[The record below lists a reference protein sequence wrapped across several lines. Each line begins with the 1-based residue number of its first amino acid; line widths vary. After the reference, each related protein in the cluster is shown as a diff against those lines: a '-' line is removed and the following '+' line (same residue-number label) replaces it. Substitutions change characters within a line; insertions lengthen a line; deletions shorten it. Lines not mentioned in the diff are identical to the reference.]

1 MPLPYQ
7 YSETLHFSRDQIGA
21 EAIWSFFA
29 DRECIHRVLPDGR
42 CDIIL
47 RFQSDGAKLSSNI
60 TPIVTGAATRFHF
73 VPVAAGTGYVGV
85 RLRPGT
91 AGEVLGIEART
102 IAQRALVGDA
112 ALTIIPE
119 IQALCLSV
127 PNVDALVERLTDFVA
142 SRMHGISVDP
152 STESMI
158 NMLHVTGG
166 RLPVG
171 DIGRLHGVDVRTV
184 QRRIVSATGLTP
196 KQMAMVVQFHRA
208 LRLRFYDRLDI
219 VSTAIEAGYADQAH
233 MSRVFR
239 HMGGFSPAR
248 LPDLVLAGFPI

>member
-1 MPLPYQ
+1 M
-7 YSETLHFSRDQIGA
+7 
-21 EAIWSFFA
+21 
-29 DRECIHRVLPDGR
+29 
-42 CDIIL
+42 
-47 RFQSDGAKLSSNI
+47 
-60 TPIVTGAATRFHF
+60 
-73 VPVAAGTGYVGV
+73 

-112 ALTIIPE
+112 ALTTIPE

-142 SRMHGISVDP
+142 GRMHGISVDP

-196 KQMAMVVQFHRA
+196 KQMAMIVQFHRA